1 MKFQGY
7 NLFKWIRWSLFNL
20 FVVAILGIALR
31 YKINFSFP
39 LVDQKYLLHGHSH
52 FAFTGW
58 VTLALMALMI
68 KYLDR
73 PNLNIDFRKY
83 NWMLSATTVV
93 AYGMLFTFIYQGY
106 AFLSITFSTLS
117 ILISYVFI
125 YCYWRDLNKIKTEAT
140 TVMWF
145 KAALG
150 QWFLSSI
157 GVFTLAF
164 LMASGNVVQEWY
176 FASIYFFLHFQ
187 YNGWFLFACFGLFFS
202 LLPAT
207 NNLLR
212 LETNKKLFF
221 ILLITVIPT
230 YLLSI
235 LWLAIPDYLYW
246 IGVISGIVQLA
257 AIFYLIKLYHLAK
270 QHLTIP
276 LSASTTY
283 LWILVWLSF
292 VLKLVLQTL
301 SIVPY
306 LGKYAFSFRP
316 IVVGYL
322 HLCFLCIISFFIL
335 GYFNQVL
342 EKHGRKL
349 SLTGMSLFIFGV
361 LLQELVLMVQGL
373 AAFQV
378 HILPH
383 AGIFLFGVAILIGIS
398 LVLINFSIIDKKST
412 GGEPVD

>member
-1 MKFQGY
+1 MDAQRFNQ
-7 NLFKWIRWSLFNL
+7 LKWIRWSLLNL
-20 FVVAILGIALR
+20 FVVALLGIALR

-73 PNLNIDFRKY
+73 QHVDIDFKKY
-83 NWMLSATTVV
+83 NWLLLATNIV

-117 ILISYVFI
+117 ILISYLFI
-125 YCYWRDLNKIKTEAT
+125 YCYWLDLRQIKGEPS
-140 TVMWF
+140 TVLWF
-145 KAALG
+145 KAALI

-157 GVFTLAF
+157 GVFTLAY

-187 YNGWFLFACFGLFFS
+187 YNGWFLFACFGLLFS
-202 LLPAT
+202 LLPVNSNPLSVA
-207 NNLLR
+207 
-212 LETNKKLFF
+212 TNKKLFL
-221 ILLITVIPT
+221 ILLITVVPT
-230 YLLSI
+230 YILSV
-235 LWLAIPDYLYW
+235 LWLKIPDYLYW
-246 IGVISGIVQLA
+246 IGVVSGIVQLA
-257 AIFYLIKLYHLAK
+257 AIFYLIKLYQFAK
-270 QHLTIP
+270 QHLTTP
-276 LSASTTY
+276 LAASTTY
-283 LWILVWLSF
+283 LLILAWLSF

-306 LGKYAFSFRP
+306 LGQYAFSFRP

-322 HLCFLCIISFFIL
+322 HLCFLCIISFFII
-335 GYFNQVL
+335 GFFNQVL

-349 SLTGMSLFIFGV
+349 NSTGVFLFIFGV
-361 LLQELVLMVQGL
+361 LLQETVLMIQGL
-373 AAFQV
+373 SAFQV

-383 AGIFLFGVAILIGIS
+383 AGLILFGVAIIIGLS
-398 LVLINFSIIDKKST
+398 LAIINRSLGKKIIH
-412 GGEPVD
+412 

>member
-1 MKFQGY
+1 MEVQ
-7 NLFKWIRWSLFNL
+7 LFNQIKWIRWSLFNL
-20 FVVAILGIALR
+20 FVVALLGIALR

-83 NWMLSATTVV
+83 NWMLAATTVV

-117 ILISYVFI
+117 ILISYLFI
-125 YCYWRDLNKIKTEAT
+125 YYYWRDLNNIKEEAS

-145 KAALG
+145 KAALA
-150 QWFLSSI
+150 QWFLSSL
-157 GVFTLAF
+157 GVFTLAY

-187 YNGWFLFACFGLFFS
+187 YNGWFLFACFGLIFS
-202 LLPAT
+202 LLPLS
-207 NNLLR
+207 NPGSLK
-212 LETNKKLFF
+212 TNKRLFF
-221 ILLITVIPT
+221 ILWITVIPT

-246 IGVISGIVQLA
+246 MGVISGIVQLA
-257 AIFYLIKLYHLAK
+257 AIFYLTKLYQLAK
-270 QHLTIP
+270 QHLIIP

-322 HLCFLCIISFFIL
+322 HLCFLCIISFFII
-335 GYFNQVL
+335 GFFNQVL

-349 SLTGMSLFIFGV
+349 SLTGISLFIFGV
-361 LLQELVLMVQGL
+361 LLQEIVLMVQGL

-378 HILPH
+378 HILPN

-398 LVLINFSIIDKKST
+398 LFLIILSLRHKKST

>member
-1 MKFQGY
+1 MEVQFFSQ
-7 NLFKWIRWSLFNL
+7 FKWIRWSLFNL
-20 FVVAILGIALR
+20 SVVALLGIALR

-39 LVDQKYLLHGHSH
+39 MVDQKYLLHGHSH

-58 VTLALMALMI
+58 VTLALMTLMI
-68 KYLDR
+68 KYLDKQHV
-73 PNLNIDFRKY
+73 NTDFRKY
-83 NWMLSATTVV
+83 NWLLAATNVV

-117 ILISYVFI
+117 ILISYLFI
-125 YCYWRDLNKIKTEAT
+125 YCYWRDLNKIKVEPS

-145 KAALG
+145 KAALI
-150 QWFLSSI
+150 QWFISSI
-157 GVFTLAF
+157 GVFTLAY
-164 LMASGNVVQEWY
+164 LMASGNIVQEWY

-202 LLPAT
+202 LLPASSMPKS
-207 NNLLR
+207 LAI
-212 LETNKKLFF
+212 NKKLFF

-235 LWLAIPDYLYW
+235 LWLNIPDYLYW
-246 IGVISGIVQLA
+246 IGVVSGIVQLA
-257 AIFYLIKLYHLAK
+257 AIFYLIKLYQLAK
-270 QHLTIP
+270 QHLLVP
-276 LSASTTY
+276 LAASTTY
-283 LWILVWLSF
+283 LFILVWLSF

-322 HLCFLCIISFFIL
+322 HLCFLCIISFFII
-335 GYFNQVL
+335 GFFNQVL

-349 SLTGMSLFIFGV
+349 SLTGISLFIFGV
-361 LLQELVLMVQGL
+361 LLQEIVLMVQGL

-398 LVLINFSIIDKKST
+398 LVLINLSLRHKKST